1 MDSNISLGQKNTLA
15 EYMILFGADN
25 RPPMLDKDLLPPEWS
40 KFVTDVKL
48 VKDLHTSNFDQLHA
62 YLEQHELHANEVRL
76 ILIPQV
82 AYQSPP
88 PTAQHMSESPFV
100 DSGFA
105 DLVVSL
111 VDDPIAC
118 LNKAMAFLTDVA
130 SLRFPS
136 TNNQLK
142 TSFNLRN
149 QATIQ
154 DDRVT
159 MQQVQGRK
167 GQNYS
172 GTTYKS
178 HATSSKGNTAK
189 KAMLAESQEARKMLD
204 EEQLAF
210 LADLRIPASQ
220 AQTIIP
226 HNVAFQTE
234 DLDTYDCNCDDL
246 STTQAVLMANISN
259 YGSDIILESSVD
271 KQCLEIANKELL
283 LENDRLS
290 IQIMSQDIVS
300 TIMDFMS
307 FNVDCMHVGI
317 QRSKSCEMCLNLDVE
332 FSKSKQAYD
341 DLLKNYSQLKK
352 HCISLEMLI
361 QLNQEIF
368 QKNES
373 CINQNAPEI
382 PKYFEKNDLKAQLQD
397 KDTTICKLKDTI
409 KSLRKNNREEIV
421 DHDRCDPATTNEELE
436 NSVAKLLSKNERLCK
451 EINHVKQVL
460 KISLTQSN
468 RHVFFKKN
476 IVTL

>member
-1 MDSNISLGQKNTLA
+1 M
-15 EYMILFGADN
+15 EAD
-25 RPPMLDKDLLPPEWS
+25 
-40 KFVTDVKL
+40 V
-48 VKDLHTSNFDQLHA
+48 
-62 YLEQHELHANEVRL
+62 
-76 ILIPQV
+76 
-82 AYQSPP
+82 
-88 PTAQHMSESPFV
+88 
-100 DSGFA
+100 
-105 DLVVSL
+105 
-111 VDDPIAC
+111 
-118 LNKAMAFLTDVA
+118 
-130 SLRFPS
+130 
-136 TNNQLK
+136 
-142 TSFNLRN
+142 
-149 QATIQ
+149 
-154 DDRVT
+154 
-159 MQQVQGRK
+159 QQ
-167 GQNYS
+167 
-172 GTTYKS
+172 
-178 HATSSKGNTAK
+178 
-189 KAMLAESQEARKMLD
+189 
-204 EEQLAF
+204 
-210 LADLRIPASQ
+210 
-220 AQTIIP
+220 
-226 HNVAFQTE
+226 
-234 DLDTYDCNCDDL
+234 
-246 STTQAVLMANISN
+246 
-259 YGSDIILESSVD
+259 SSVD

-290 IQIMSQDIVS
+290 IQIVSQDIVS

-468 RHVFFKKN
+468 RYVNAPVKDFVNDVKSGCLCAICDSGSSKQLTRNHSQLMNVVSKCLGTVRFGNEQIARIMRYGEFQLGNVIISRVYYVEGLGHNLFSVGQFCDADLEVTFRKNTCFTRNLEGVDLLSGSQDTNLYTISLNDMLLLRTKDEAPTAIIKCIKN
-476 IVTL
+476 IQIH